1 MSGVTRRHPGQ
12 PRQPCSRAALII
24 LSSVLF
30 SGGLRGQTGTVEAI
44 SPDPPAQK
52 DLTDLSIEQLMDTIE
67 QDGINFRLKLT
78 HRFYPMCGWTGRQE
92 GGRSWAL
99 PQRANA
105 LRKRTGIAIRFL
117 CISLGFMAKAD
128 ATEDYASLEYKVKAA
143 YLFHFAKFV
152 EWPPNA
158 FAGAKGPIVFGVVGK
173 DPFGEI
179 LDETLKG
186 KTAAE
191 HPILIKRYKGAED
204 LEPCHILFV
213 SASLDQDLKK
223 VFEKLKDFPALTVG
237 ESENFA
243 AKGGIIGFVLKE
255 KKVRFEINV
264 DGAKRSG
271 LKVSSKL
278 LQVGT
283 VVKEG
288 GGK

>member
-1 MSGVTRRHPGQ
+1 
-12 PRQPCSRAALII
+12 
-24 LSSVLF
+24 
-30 SGGLRGQTGTVEAI
+30 
-44 SPDPPAQK
+44 
-52 DLTDLSIEQLMDTIE
+52 
-67 QDGINFRLKLT
+67 
-78 HRFYPMCGWTGRQE
+78 MCGWTGRQE

-117 CISLGFMAKAD
+117 CISLGFMATAD
-128 ATEDYASLEYKVKAA
+128 ATEEDASLEYKVKAA

-186 KTAAE
+186 KMAAE

-223 VFEKLKDFPALTVG
+223 IFEKLKDFPALTVG
-237 ESENFA
+237 ESESFA